1 MANTD
6 FFDDDLVKQR
16 DAAKRIKLGP
26 GDEPVG
32 TLGSMPSSDEVPVR
46 PVSDFNL
53 TRMAKHKQDM
63 DEQVVTAMQELERL
77 RARQENLEKEKRELE
92 EIRRKQEEYERG
104 KREMV
109 ERFNQS
115 LLTLEKDELQATR
128 LAELLGATRA
138 RFKTLLA
145 DVQSLNDELW
155 SEDQFRDELNKAI
168 TVIEDARM
176 EYNKSMSRI
185 DTLTGPAKPGGVP
198 HQPVIFEEGRFGSE
212 QPDKSFGHWVK
223 IGFAVSLP
231 LIVVI
236 VVVTVVILILRSSG
250 LM

>member
-1 MANTD
+1 MNNTD

-16 DAAKRIKLGP
+16 AAAKRIKLGP
-26 GDEPVG
+26 ADEPMGTVG
-32 TLGSMPSSDEVPVR
+32 DMQSSDEVPIR

-63 DEQVVTAMQELERL
+63 DEQVVNAMQELERL
-77 RARQENLEKEKRELE
+77 RTRQENLEKEKRDLE

-115 LLTLEKDELQATR
+115 LLTLEKDELQASR
-128 LAELLGATRA
+128 LCDLLGATRK
-138 RFKTLLA
+138 RFKALLA
-145 DVQSLNDELW
+145 DIQGLNEEVW
-155 SEDQFRDELNKAI
+155 PEEQFRDELNKALS
-168 TVIEDARM
+168 VIEDARM
-176 EYNKSMSRI
+176 EYNKAMTRI
-185 DTLTGPAKPGGVP
+185 DTLEGTGKTGGAE
-198 HQPVIFEEGRFGSE
+198 HQPVIFEDGRFSSE
-212 QPDKSFGHWVK
+212 PEKTFGHWLKV
-223 IGFAVSLP
+223 GFAASLP

-236 VVVTVVILILRSSG
+236 LAVTACILILRSSG

>member
-16 DAAKRIKLGP
+16 DAGKRIKLGP
-26 GDEPVG
+26 GDEPMGTVG
-32 TLGSMPSSDEVPVR
+32 DAQSSDEVPVR

-53 TRMAKHKQDM
+53 TRMAKHKQDV

-77 RARQENLEKEKRELE
+77 RTRQENLEKEKRDLE

-104 KREMV
+104 RREMV
-109 ERFNQS
+109 ERLNQS
-115 LLTLEKDELQATR
+115 LLTLEKDELQASR
-128 LAELLGATRA
+128 LAELLGATRK
-138 RFKTLLA
+138 RFKALLT
-145 DVQSLNDELW
+145 DIQGLNDEAW
-155 SEDQFRDELNKAI
+155 PEEQFRDELNKAL

-176 EYNKSMSRI
+176 EYNKSMTRI
-185 DTLTGPAKPGGVP
+185 DTVSGPGKPGVGE
-198 HQPVIFEEGRFGSE
+198 HQPVIFEESRFGGSE
-212 QPDKSFGHWVK
+212 PEKSFGHWLKV
-223 IGFAVSLP
+223 GFAVSLP

-236 VVVTVVILILRSSG
+236 IAVTAFILVLRSSG

>member
-6 FFDDDLVKQR
+6 FFDEDLVKQR
-16 DAAKRIKLGP
+16 DAAKRVKLGP
-26 GDEPVG
+26 GDEPMG
-32 TLGSMPSSDEVPVR
+32 TLGDMQASDEVPVR

-53 TRMAKHKQDM
+53 TRMAKHKQDV

-77 RARQENLEKEKRELE
+77 RTRQENLEKEKRDLE
-92 EIRRKQEEYERG
+92 EIRRKQEEYEHG

-109 ERFNQS
+109 ERLNQS
-115 LLTLEKDELQATR
+115 VLTLEKDELQASR
-128 LAELLGATRA
+128 LSELLGATRK
-138 RFKTLLA
+138 RFKVLLA
-145 DVQSLNDELW
+145 DIQNLNDEAW
-155 SEDQFRDELNKAI
+155 PEEQFRDELNKAL

-185 DTLTGPAKPGGVP
+185 DTLGGPGKPGGAE
-198 HQPVIFEEGRFGSE
+198 HQPVIFEESRFSSE
-212 QPDKSFGHWVK
+212 PEKSFGHWLKV
-223 IGFAVSLP
+223 GFAVSLP

-236 VVVTVVILILRSSG
+236 IAVTAFILALRSSG

>member
-26 GDEPVG
+26 GDEPMGTVG
-32 TLGSMPSSDEVPVR
+32 DMQSSDEIPVR

-53 TRMAKHKQDM
+53 TRMAKHKQDV

-77 RARQENLEKEKRELE
+77 RTRQESLEKEKRDLE

-104 KREMV
+104 KREMI
-109 ERFNQS
+109 ERLNQS
-115 LLTLEKDELQATR
+115 LLTLEKDELQASR
-128 LAELLGATRA
+128 LSELLGATRK
-138 RFKTLLA
+138 RFKSLLA
-145 DVQSLNDELW
+145 DVQGLNDEVW
-155 SEDQFRDELNKAI
+155 PEEQFRDELNKAL

-176 EYNKSMSRI
+176 EYNKSMTRI
-185 DTLTGPAKPGGVP
+185 DTLGGPGKPGSAE
-198 HQPVIFEEGRFGSE
+198 HHPVIFEESRFSSE
-212 QPDKSFGHWVK
+212 PEKSFGYWIKV
-223 IGFAVSLP
+223 GFAVSLP

-236 VVVTVVILILRSSG
+236 IAVTAFILVLRSSG

>member
-138 RFKTLLA
+138 RF
-145 DVQSLNDELW
+145 
-155 SEDQFRDELNKAI
+155 
-168 TVIEDARM
+168 
-176 EYNKSMSRI
+176 
-185 DTLTGPAKPGGVP
+185 
-198 HQPVIFEEGRFGSE
+198 
-212 QPDKSFGHWVK
+212 
-223 IGFAVSLP
+223 
-231 LIVVI
+231 
-236 VVVTVVILILRSSG
+236 
-250 LM
+250 

>member
-6 FFDDDLVKQR
+6 FIDDDLVKQR

-26 GDEPVG
+26 ADEPLGTVG
-32 TLGSMPSSDEVPVR
+32 DIQSADEVPIR

-53 TRMAKHKQDM
+53 TRMAKHKQDV

-77 RARQENLEKEKRELE
+77 RTRQANLEKEKRDLE

-115 LLTLEKDELQATR
+115 LLTMEKDELQASR
-128 LAELLGATRA
+128 LSELLSATRK
-138 RFKTLLA
+138 RFKALLA
-145 DVQSLNDELW
+145 DVQGLNEEVW
-155 SEDQFRDELNKAI
+155 PEEKFRDELNKAI
-168 TVIEDARM
+168 SVIEDARM
-176 EYNKSMSRI
+176 EYNKAMTRI
-185 DTLTGPAKPGGVP
+185 ETLGGAGKTGGAE
-198 HQPVIFEEGRFGSE
+198 HQPLIFDEGRLGSE
-212 QPDKSFGHWVK
+212 KEKTFGQWLKV
-223 IGFAVSLP
+223 GFAVSLP
-231 LIVVI
+231 LIVAI
-236 VVVTVVILILRSSG
+236 IAVTAMILILHSSG

>member
-1 MANTD
+1 MSNTD

-26 GDEPVG
+26 GDEPLGTVG
-32 TLGSMPSSDEVPVR
+32 DMSSSDEVPVR

-53 TRMAKHKQDM
+53 TRMAKHKQDV

-92 EIRRKQEEYERG
+92 EVRRKQEEYERG
-104 KREMV
+104 KREMI
-109 ERFNQS
+109 ERLNQS
-115 LLTLEKDELQATR
+115 LLTLEKDELQASR
-128 LAELLGATRA
+128 LAELLGATRN

-145 DVQSLNDELW
+145 DVQGLSDETW
-155 SEDQFRDELNKAI
+155 PEEQFRDELNKAL
-168 TVIEDARM
+168 TVVEDARM
-176 EYNKSMSRI
+176 EYNKSMARI
-185 DTLTGPAKPGGVP
+185 DTLGGASKPGAAP
-198 HQPVIFEEGRFGSE
+198 HQPVIFEESRFGGE
-212 QPDKSFGHWVK
+212 AEKSFGHWLKV
-223 IGFAVSLP
+223 GFAVSLP

-236 VVVTVVILILRSSG
+236 IVVTTLILVLRSSG

>member
-26 GDEPVG
+26 GDEPMGTVG
-32 TLGSMPSSDEVPVR
+32 DMQASDEVPIR

-53 TRMAKHKQDM
+53 TRMAKHKQDV

-77 RARQENLEKEKRELE
+77 RTRQENLEKEKRDLE

-109 ERFNQS
+109 ERLNQS

-128 LAELLGATRA
+128 LAELLGATRK
-138 RFKTLLA
+138 RFKALLT
-145 DVQSLNDELW
+145 DIQGLNDEVW
-155 SEDQFRDELNKAI
+155 PEDQFRDELNKAL

-176 EYNKSMSRI
+176 EYNKSMTRI
-185 DTLTGPAKPGGVP
+185 DTLGGPGKPGGGE
-198 HQPVIFEEGRFGSE
+198 HQPVIFEESRFHSE
-212 QPDKSFGHWVK
+212 PEKSFGHWLKV
-223 IGFAVSLP
+223 GFAASLP

-236 VVVTVVILILRSSG
+236 IAVTAFILVLRSSG